1 MLPTPL
7 DTALAQGDV
16 LKLGSQAIP
25 AAQDTHGNTA
35 TMWLPQDVPGIPCDE
50 TIQGLSEGNAG
61 LRGYGLEGGGV
72 GATQPCATCLP
83 CPLPL
88 ISGQMGPHGRY
99 ILHWLLW

>member
-1 MLPTPL
+1 MAITETFRNADANTLKSLLPTPL

-61 LRGYGLEGGGV
+61 LRGYGLEGAGW
-72 GATQPCATCLP
+72 AQPNPAP
-83 CPLPL
+83 PACPVRCP
-88 ISGQMGPHGRY
+88 
-99 ILHWLLW
+99 